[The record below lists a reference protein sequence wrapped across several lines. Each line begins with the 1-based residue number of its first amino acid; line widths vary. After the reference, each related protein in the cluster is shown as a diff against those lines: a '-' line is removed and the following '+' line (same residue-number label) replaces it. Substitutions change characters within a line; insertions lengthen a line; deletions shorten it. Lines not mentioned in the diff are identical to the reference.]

1 MSHWV
6 SAINEHRMKVFENM
20 VLRGRGGTAGGQ
32 GTLDN
37 EELQDLYYSS
47 HIIGVGKQG
56 D

>member
-1 MSHWV
+1 
-6 SAINEHRMKVFENM
+6 MKVFENM
-20 VLRGRGGTAGGQ
+20 VLRRQFRTNKEETARWQ
-32 GTLDN
+32 GKLGN